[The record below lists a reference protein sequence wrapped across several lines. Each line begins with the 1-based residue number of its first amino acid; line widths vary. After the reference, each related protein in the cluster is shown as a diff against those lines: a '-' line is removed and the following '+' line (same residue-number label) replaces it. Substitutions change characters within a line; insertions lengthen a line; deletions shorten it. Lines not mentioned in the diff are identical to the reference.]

1 MSEYQQYVKERDQI
15 NFLIQNG
22 YKFKQIT
29 ENLDGALVE
38 FEKSENSSERK
49 KEILNILTPNARKYL
64 SAKLLEQQQAT
75 NSVRF

>member
-1 MSEYQQYVKERDQI
+1 MSEYQEYVKERDQI
-15 NFLIQNG
+15 DFLIQNG
-22 YKFKQIT
+22 YRVKYIT

-64 SAKLLEQQQAT
+64 SAKLLGQQKET
-75 NSVRF
+75 NSVL